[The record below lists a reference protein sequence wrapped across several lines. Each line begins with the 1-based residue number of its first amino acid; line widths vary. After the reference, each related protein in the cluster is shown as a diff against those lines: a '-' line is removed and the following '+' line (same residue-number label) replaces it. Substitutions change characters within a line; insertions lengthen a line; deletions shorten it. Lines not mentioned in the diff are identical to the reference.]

1 MDIERRKV
9 LFRCVDQGADDEAA
23 EGGVGIGV
31 CIGITVGFLAV
42 VSVFLLPFGA
52 EFGGVQNDRS
62 LVDCVLE
69 SRDSA
74 LALGRNWTF
83 IRMFDR
89 ISMSATVAGAHNNLF
104 FRSEFARHGV
114 ERVREGGTCHNV
126 RHAEQT
132 APGAVRPLAVLRC

>member
-1 MDIERRKV
+1 MQIKLYFDVIL
-9 LFRCVDQGADDEAA
+9 LFSGVDQGADDEAA
-23 EGGVGIGV
+23 EGGVRIGV

-74 LALGRNWTF
+74 LAFGRNRTF
-83 IRMFDR
+83 IRMFNR
-89 ISMSATVAGAHNNLF
+89 ISMRATIASAHNNLF
-104 FRSEFARHGV
+104 FGSEFARHGV
-114 ERVREGGTCHNV
+114 EWVSEGGACH
-126 RHAEQT
+126 T
-132 APGAVRPLAVLRC
+132 